1 MNWIRSIFSRKQVET
16 VSQKEPEVPASQ
28 VDQNAVRIGA
38 DNPITKLEED
48 ALGRIKPASSF
59 AKQLLALDPSEGVVV
74 GVLGPWGSG
83 KTSFVNLS
91 QAFLK
96 ESGVTVLEFNPWMF
110 SGADQLVQFFFIE
123 LAAQL
128 KLRPSLAEIGELVE
142 DYGDTFSGLGWLPV
156 IGPWIERGRVVTDI
170 LAKILQRK
178 KEGVRAS
185 QNKLREALKKID
197 KPIVVVLDDI
207 DRLSTPEVRDVF
219 KLVRLTANFPNI
231 VYLLAFDRYRVE
243 QALGEQ
249 GIPGRD
255 YLEKILQIGIDLPA
269 VPSHVLNSQIF
280 KAIDSALEDIESPGN
295 FDSEVWPDVFM
306 EVIQPLIRNMR
317 DVRRYA
323 AAIHGTV
330 RDLDGQVALVDV
342 LALEAIRVFLPDVF
356 HSLHASIDG
365 LTATTNGYGYGYRD
379 ESPRLKEQIENLVSA
394 GGERAECVRDLVSRL
409 FPGGARHL
417 GGSHYGDD
425 WTNRWLRERRVA
437 HEDVFRYYLER
448 IVGEHLQTFSDAENA
463 WARITDKTAFESYL
477 QSLPIER
484 LQDVISS
491 LEAYEDEFGVE
502 HAVPATIVL
511 LNLLPTL
518 PNRQRGMFDLDTGM
532 VVGRVVYRLVRALKE
547 PDAVEIAVKE
557 ILPQIQSLS
566 SKEKLI
572 SIVGY
577 RENAGHKL
585 ISEAAAKTLE
595 AKWRAEVRAATPQQ
609 FADEAGL
616 LWTIWRTR
624 KEAES
629 EEPELIVPDT
639 PAVTYALLKS
649 ARSETQSQS
658 LGSRTVRRKPQ
669 LAWEILVELYGSEDI
684 LRARIEQLKATP
696 PDDIGDLFELANK
709 YFAGWRPRN
718 FDDD

>member
-1 MNWIRSIFSRKQVET
+1 MNWIRRIFSRKQVET
-16 VSQKEPEVPASQ
+16 VNQDEPETPATQ
-28 VDQNAVRIGA
+28 VDQNVVRISA

-59 AKQLLALDPSEGVVV
+59 AKQVLALDPSEGVVV
-74 GVLGPWGSG
+74 GVLGPWGAG

-96 ESGVTVLEFNPWMF
+96 KSGVTVLEFNPWMF

-128 KLRPSLAEIGELVE
+128 KLRPGLAEIGELVE

-170 LAKILQRK
+170 FAKILQRK

-207 DRLSTPEVRDVF
+207 DRLSTPEIRDVF

-231 VYLLAFDRYRVE
+231 IYLLAFDRYRVE

-269 VPSHVLNSQIF
+269 VPDQVLNSQIF
-280 KAIDSALEDIESPGN
+280 KAIDSALEDIENPGR
-295 FDSEVWPDVFM
+295 FDSEVWSDVFM

-330 RDLDGQVALVDV
+330 RDLEGQVALVDV

-356 HSLHASIDG
+356 HSMHASIEG
-365 LTATTNGYGYGYRD
+365 LTTTTNGYGYRD
-379 ESPRLKEQIENLVSA
+379 ELPRLKEQIENLVSA
-394 GGERAECVRDLVSRL
+394 GGERAECVRSLISRL
-409 FPGGARHL
+409 FPGGTRHL
-417 GGSHYGDD
+417 GGSHYGGD
-425 WTNRWLRERRVA
+425 WKNRWLRERRVA
-437 HEDVFRYYLER
+437 HEDVLRYYLER
-448 IVGEHLQTFSDAENA
+448 VVGEQLQAFSYAENA
-463 WARITDKTAFESYL
+463 WAKIKDKTAFESYL

-491 LEAYEDEFGVE
+491 LEAYEDEFGAE
-502 HAVPATIVL
+502 HVVPAAIVL
-511 LNLLPTL
+511 LNLLPLL
-518 PNRQRGMFDLDTGM
+518 PDRRRGMFDLDTRM

-577 RENAGHKL
+577 RNNAGHKL
-585 ISEAAAKTLE
+585 VSEAAAIILE
-595 AKWRAEVRAATPQQ
+595 TEWRAEVRAASPQQ
-609 FADEAGL
+609 LADEAGL
-616 LWTIWRTR
+616 LWMIWRAR
-624 KEAES
+624 KEAKS
-629 EEPELIVPDT
+629 EELELVVPDT

-658 LGSRTVRRKPQ
+658 MGSRAVRRQPQ
-669 LAWEILVELYGSEDI
+669 IAWDILVELYGSEDI
-684 LRARIEQLKATP
+684 LRTRIEQLKASP
-696 PDDIGDLFELANK
+696 PGEIGDLFELAEK
-709 YFAGWRPRN
+709 YLAGWRPKE